1 MLYLPRSS
9 HGSVTS
15 SVSIPALDRRKVT
28 TRGKW
33 FQLRHCRS
41 LTGPSTETPDNMG
54 SILSMQWPVPSSKR
68 TRQLPDSVL
77 VMAGA
82 FHQMRGRVS
91 VLRGTLFHNDI
102 LRAMGHRQ
110 QLVGMLQRFWKRD
123 RPSIELWVDT
133 VLRKNI
139 APPTIRKTSWRGG
152 SSARMLHQES

>member
-1 MLYLPRSS
+1 
-9 HGSVTS
+9 
-15 SVSIPALDRRKVT
+15 
-28 TRGKW
+28 
-33 FQLRHCRS
+33 
-41 LTGPSTETPDNMG
+41 MG
-54 SILSMQWPVPSSKR
+54 SILSMQWPVPTSKR

-82 FHQMRGRVS
+82 FHQMRGHVS

-123 RPSIELWVDT
+123 RRSIELWVDT

-139 APPTIRKTSWRGG
+139 APPTITRSSSWRARTT
-152 SSARMLHQES
+152 ARMLHQET